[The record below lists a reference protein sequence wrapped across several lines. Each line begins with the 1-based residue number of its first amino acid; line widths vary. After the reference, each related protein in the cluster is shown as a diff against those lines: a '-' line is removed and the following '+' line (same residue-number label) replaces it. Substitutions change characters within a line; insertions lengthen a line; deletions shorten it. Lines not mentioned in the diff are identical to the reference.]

1 MSAVSSPQ
9 PPITGGEGG
18 GGRVRRPLEGVGG
31 GMRRRLTFQTKRKFS
46 FAVSHANHK
55 VVLSHKLCKS
65 VAVLLIKFDLGF

>member
-1 MSAVSSPQ
+1 M
-9 PPITGGEGG
+9 
-18 GGRVRRPLEGVGG
+18 RRPLEGVGG

-55 VVLSHKLCKS
+55 VVLSHKLCKI